1 MPRTQT
7 QTTTM
12 NRRIFLTTSTAALA
26 GSLIAPASSQA
37 LDLTQSPLPY
47 APEALEPH
55 IDAMTMNIH
64 FGKHHAAYIKNL
76 GDALKAASVDKN
88 DPVALISDLKAAPEA
103 QRMLIRN
110 NGGGHVNHTWFW
122 KWMAPAGSGPKG
134 PEGKLG
140 EAIQST
146 FTSIDDFKKV
156 FGEAGTKRFGSGWA
170 WLIVTKDG
178 ALKVTSTPNQDN
190 PLMKGVVEEADL
202 GTPILG
208 LDVWEHAYYL
218 KYQNKRPDYIAAWWN
233 VVNWAEVAK
242 QYAAAVKA

>member
-1 MPRTQT
+1 
-7 QTTTM
+7 M
-12 NRRIFLTTSTAALA
+12 NRRVFLTTTVSTAAA
-26 GSLIAPASSQA
+26 SLLAPASSHA
-37 LDLTQSPLPY
+37 AIDLTQTPLPY
-47 APEALEPH
+47 APEDLEPH
-55 IDAMTMNIH
+55 IDAVTMGIH
-64 FGKHHAAYIKNL
+64 HGKHHAAYVKNL
-76 GDALKAASVDKN
+76 GDALKAASVSQT
-88 DPVALISDLKAAPEA
+88 DPVAIISDLSAVPEA
-103 QRMLIRN
+103 QRMLVRN

-122 KWMAPAGSGPKG
+122 NWMVPAGSGPKG

-146 FTSIDDFKKV
+146 FGSIDDFKKL

-178 ALKVTSTPNQDN
+178 KLKVTSTPNQDN
-190 PLMKGVVEEADL
+190 PLMKGIVEEENL

-233 VVNWAEVAK
+233 LVNWKQVAELYQASAK
-242 QYAAAVKA
+242 

>member
-1 MPRTQT
+1 
-7 QTTTM
+7 M
-12 NRRIFLTTSTAALA
+12 NRRAFLTTSTATFA
-26 GSLIAPASSQA
+26 GSLFVPVRGHA
-37 LDLTQSPLPY
+37 LDLTQAPLPY

-76 GDALKAASVDKN
+76 GDALKAASIDKT
-88 DPVALISDLKAAPEA
+88 DASAIISDLKSVPEA

-110 NGGGHVNHTWFW
+110 NGGGHVNHSWFW

-156 FGEAGTKRFGSGWA
+156 FSEAGTKRFGSGWA
-170 WLIVTKDG
+170 WLIVTKG
-178 ALKVTSTPNQDN
+178 GKLKVTSTPNQDN
-190 PLMKGVVEEADL
+190 PLMTGVVEEENL

-208 LDVWEHAYYL
+208 IDVWEHAYYL
-218 KYQNKRPDYIAAWWN
+218 HYQNRRPDYVDAWWN
-233 VVNWAEVAK
+233 VINWSAINK
-242 QYAAAVKA
+242 RLG

>member
-1 MPRTQT
+1 
-7 QTTTM
+7 M
-12 NRRIFLTTSTAALA
+12 NRRAFLTTSTAALA
-26 GSLIAPASSQA
+26 GSLIVPSRGFA
-37 LDLTQSPLPY
+37 LDLTQTPLAY

-76 GDALKAASVDKN
+76 GDALKAAGIDKT
-88 DPVALISDLKAAPEA
+88 DATALVSDLKSVPEA

-122 KWMAPAGSGPKG
+122 KWMAPAGSGPTG

-140 EAIQST
+140 AAIQST
-146 FTSIDDFKKV
+146 FTSVDDFKKV
-156 FGEAGTKRFGSGWA
+156 FSEAATKRFGSGWA

-178 ALKVTSTPNQDN
+178 KLKVTSTPNQDN
-190 PLMKGVVEEADL
+190 PLMTGVIEEENL

-208 LDVWEHAYYL
+208 IDVWEHAYYL
-218 KYQNKRPDYIAAWWN
+218 KYQNKRPDYVAAWWN
-233 VVNWAEVAK
+233 VVNWAEVSK
-242 QYAAAVKA
+242 QYEAAVKG

>member
-1 MPRTQT
+1 
-7 QTTTM
+7 M

-88 DPVALISDLKAAPEA
+88 DPVALISDLKAVPEA

-146 FTSIDDFKKV
+146 FTSIDDFKKL

-170 WLIVTKDG
+170 WLIVKPDG
-178 ALKVTSTPNQDN
+178 KLAVTSTPNQDN
-190 PLMKGVVEEADL
+190 PLMKGIVADTDL

-233 VVNWAEVAK
+233 VVNWAEVANG
-242 QYAAAVKA
+242 YEAAKA